1 MAKPWTG
8 WSTSATNSTRP
19 DRNEHMSNK
28 KAWFISGASRGMGV
42 DFARFAWRHGLLRS
56 WQ

>member
-19 DRNEHMSNK
+19 DRNEHMSHK
-28 KAWFISGASRGMGV
+28 EVWFIGLSLEPAAAWASISPGSL
-42 DFARFAWRHGLLRS
+42 WRHGLL
-56 WQ
+56 